1 MSELIVG
8 VTGASGSLCARDL
21 LRGLLTVGQVTR
33 IHVVVS
39 RFARQTMH
47 AELGIPEGGAE
58 EDLRKALCPE
68 GSRKVVFHDP
78 ANMAAPISSGSYPA
92 DGMVVV
98 PCSMGTLGA
107 IASGVSQN
115 LIHRA
120 ADVTLKERRP
130 LVLALR
136 ETPLS
141 RIHLRNMLSVSEA
154 GAVLFPLVP
163 AFYARP
169 AGIDQILEQYTAR
182 ILDQLHLPHELG
194 RRWGA

>member
-1 MSELIVG
+1 MSEIIVG
-8 VTGASGSLCARDL
+8 VTGASGSVCARDL
-21 LRGLLTVGQVTR
+21 IRGLLSVPEVTR
-33 IHVVVS
+33 IHAVVS

-47 AELGIPEGGAE
+47 AEMGIPEAGDEAS
-58 EDLRKALCPE
+58 LRQALCPE
-68 GSRKVVFHDP
+68 AGRRVVFLDQ

-107 IASGVSQN
+107 IASGVSSN

-130 LVLALR
+130 LVLAWR
-136 ETPLS
+136 ETPLN
-141 RIHLRNMLSVSEA
+141 RIHLRNMLTVCEA

-169 AGIDQILEQYTAR
+169 SGMDQILEQYTAR
-182 ILDQLHLPHELG
+182 ILDQLRLPHHLG

>member
-1 MSELIVG
+1 MSEIIVG
-8 VTGASGSLCARDL
+8 VTGASGSVCARDMM
-21 LRGLLTVGQVTR
+21 RGLLSVPEVTR
-33 IHVVVS
+33 IHAVVS

-47 AELGIPEGGAE
+47 AELGMPEAADE
-58 EDLRKALCPE
+58 VEVRKALCPE
-68 GSRKVVFHDP
+68 GGRRVVFHDP

-92 DGMVVV
+92 GGMVVI

-107 IASGVSQN
+107 IASGVSSN

-130 LVLALR
+130 LILGLR

-141 RIHLRNMLSVSEA
+141 RIHLRNMLAVGEA
-154 GAVLFPLVP
+154 GGVLFPLVP
-163 AFYARP
+163 AFYVRP

-182 ILDQLHLPHELG
+182 ILDQLRLPHHLG

>member
-1 MSELIVG
+1 MSEIIVG

-21 LRGLLTVGQVTR
+21 LRGLLSVPEVTR
-33 IHVVVS
+33 IHAILS
-39 RFARQTMH
+39 TFARQTMH
-47 AELGIPEGGAE
+47 AELGTPAVANEAE
-58 EDLRKALCPE
+58 LRKALCPE
-68 GSRKVVFHDP
+68 GGRRVVFHDP

-92 DGMVVV
+92 GGMVVV

-107 IASGVSQN
+107 IASGVSGN

-120 ADVTLKERRP
+120 ADVTLKERRT

-136 ETPLS
+136 EAPLN
-141 RIHLRNMLSVSEA
+141 RIHLNNMLAACEA

-169 AGIDQILEQYTAR
+169 ATIDQILEQYTAR
-182 ILDQLHLPHELG
+182 ILDQLRLPHQLG

>member
-1 MSELIVG
+1 MSEIIVG

-21 LRGLLTVGQVTR
+21 MRGLLSVPEVTR
-33 IHVVVS
+33 IHAVVS

-47 AELGIPEGGAE
+47 AEMGVPQEGDEAA
-58 EDLRKALCPE
+58 LRQALCPE
-68 GSRKVVFHDP
+68 GGRRVVFHDCE
-78 ANMAAPISSGSYPA
+78 NMAAPISSGSYPA
-92 DGMVVV
+92 DGMVVI

-107 IASGVSQN
+107 IASGVSSN
-115 LIHRA
+115 LVQRA

-136 ETPLS
+136 ETPLN
-141 RIHLRNMLSVSEA
+141 RIHLRNMLAVCEA

-169 AGIDQILEQYTAR
+169 SGLDQILEQYTAR
-182 ILDQLHLPHELG
+182 ILDQLRLPHHLG

>member
-1 MSELIVG
+1 MKEIVVG

-21 LRGLLTVGQVTR
+21 LRGLLSVPEVTR
-33 IHVVVS
+33 IHAIVS

-47 AELGIPEGGAE
+47 AELGVPEAGDEAL
-58 EDLRKALCPE
+58 LRQALCPE
-68 GSRKVVFHDP
+68 GERRVVFHDP
-78 ANMAAPISSGSYPA
+78 ENMAAPISSGSYPA
-92 DGMVVV
+92 GGMVVV

-107 IASGVSQN
+107 IASGVSSN

-141 RIHLRNMLSVSEA
+141 RIHLRNMLAVCEA

-169 AGIDQILEQYTAR
+169 TGIDQILEQYTAR
-182 ILDQLHLPHELG
+182 ILDQLRLPHHLG